1 MKKILSILMFAFSFS
16 NVAFSQ
22 GTIKTEQPYNER
34 LDVFKGSFV
43 YFDGNGNKY
52 YLKQN
57 VLKYFPVKPSESSS
71 GDYDGGEEFT
81 KYLNAAQH
89 QKLSSLFFKLIILKT
104 CHTTQNIK
112 PNCTIK
118 LLQRQGNKE
127 FIIKA
132 TCKENMEVLTFLK
145 NIQ

>member
-1 MKKILSILMFAFSFS
+1 MLAFSFS
-16 NVAFSQ
+16 TFAFSQ
-22 GTIKTEQPYNER
+22 KNIKNEQPYNER
-34 LDVFKGSFV
+34 LDAFKGSFV

-52 YLKQN
+52 YFKLN

-71 GDYDGGEEFT
+71 GTYDGGKEFT

-89 QKLSSLFFKLIILKT
+89 QKLSSIFFKLIILKT

-118 LLQRQGNKE
+118 LMQRDGDKE
-127 FIIKA
+127 FTIKD
-132 TCKENMEVLTFLK
+132 TCKENIEVLTFLK
-145 NIQ
+145 KYNKQ

>member
-1 MKKILSILMFAFSFS
+1 MKKMLSILILAISFS
-16 NVAFSQ
+16 SIAFSQ
-22 GTIKTEQPYNER
+22 KTIKTEQPYNER
-34 LDVFKGSFV
+34 LDAFKGSFV

-52 YLKQN
+52 YFKQN

-71 GDYDGGEEFT
+71 GDYDGGKEFT
-81 KYLNAAQH
+81 KYLNAAQQ

-104 CHTTQNIK
+104 CHTAQNIK

-118 LLQRQGNKE
+118 MMQKEGDKE

-132 TCKENMEVLTFLK
+132 SCKQNIEVLTFFK
-145 NIQ
+145 KIQ

>member
-1 MKKILSILMFAFSFS
+1 MKKILSILILAISFS
-16 NVAFSQ
+16 SIAFSQ
-22 GTIKTEQPYNER
+22 KTIKTEQPYNER
-34 LDVFKGSFV
+34 LDAFIGSFE

-52 YLKQN
+52 YFKQN
-57 VLKYFPVKPSESSS
+57 ALKYFPVKPSESSS
-71 GDYDGGEEFT
+71 GDYDGGKEFT
-81 KYLNAAQH
+81 KYLTTVQH

-132 TCKENMEVLTFLK
+132 TCKENIEVLTFLK
-145 NIQ
+145 IIQ